1 MDVKKE
7 VIGNFYRDGKLY
19 TTEAIRV
26 NDHDF
31 ESLSGEVASGLYDVF
46 NNIGYITLSMGD
58 LPSCGGVFVI
68 GG

>member
-1 MDVKKE
+1 

-19 TTEAIRV
+19 TTEAVRV

-31 ESLSGEVASGLYDVF
+31 ESLSEGKAAPHGLYDVF
-46 NNIGYITLSMGD
+46 NNIGYITLSMSSGT
-58 LPSCGGVFVI
+58 SEFAAGVFVI

>member
-1 MDVKKE
+1 M
-7 VIGNFYRDGKLY
+7 
-19 TTEAIRV
+19 RV

-31 ESLSGEVASGLYDVF
+31 ESLSGEVAHGLYDVF